1 MSGAGWTPA
10 DLKRIGEADEF
21 SSQSNEPM
29 ALSAAG
35 HLFGWSA
42 LTATSSY
49 GPGTGGTPV
58 GSVRRSGPD
67 DRIQVAGL
75 EADVSID
82 DIGANP
88 AALRDS
94 IDIAY
99 RSKYEDLGSR
109 SMVTATSAATTLR
122 LNRTQI

>member
-1 MSGAGWTPA
+1 MVCA
-10 DLKRIGEADEF
+10 D
-21 SSQSNEPM
+21 
-29 ALSAAG
+29 G
-35 HLFGWSA
+35 HVFVRTWNRRN
-42 LTATSSY
+42 
-49 GPGTGGTPV
+49 TG